1 MAGNSYDLAVQSGN
15 VSVDN
20 ARAEVQIAQQRL
32 DEFYREKEAKTS
44 GDDLSGFTDGEEGFN
59 DGETIATQEDDSTT
73 ETALQ
78 DDLRARQ
85 EALNEVIAGK
95 NQTLASAGKAVP
107 MPVRRRFRQYLGER
121 TKRIGKC
128 QSRYGKGYS
137 ASKYRGSDF
146 VSF

>member
-1 MAGNSYDLAVQSGN
+1 MT
-15 VSVDN
+15 
-20 ARAEVQIAQQRL
+20 
-32 DEFYREKEAKTS
+32 EFYREKEAKTS

-59 DGETIATQEDDSTT
+59 DGEITVTQEDDSAT

-95 NQTLASAGKAVP
+95 KPDSGKCWKSSVRCQYAGG
-107 MPVRRRFRQYLGER
+107 FRQYLGER